1 MNAAESLT
9 AAAYAAVAA
18 LAFFTARRSATTTF
32 RIVAAGWA
40 ALLVVDVSL
49 LVAPPRLAAGLHAL
63 WPGVLVAPAIALW
76 GGRWRLV
83 LAGFGAAGAVVGAL
97 YIHPFA
103 VLYGPALWH
112 ARAAALGLLVA
123 AYTTGGVRRR
133 RLSRVERAALV
144 PCAGAAV
151 SLVVGAWCSGDV
163 GEVRRLW
170 EQMSGIVTGGV
181 LLAESVIFWQ
191 EIRASR

>member
-1 MNAAESLT
+1 MNAAEVLT
-9 AAAYAAVAA
+9 AAAYAAVAV
-18 LAFFTARRSATTTF
+18 LAVFTARRSATTTF
-32 RIVAAGWA
+32 RIVAAGWG
-40 ALLVVDVSL
+40 ALLVVDVAL
-49 LVAPPRLAAGLHAL
+49 LIAPPRLAAGLHAL
-63 WPGVLVAPAIALW
+63 WPGVLIAPAVALW

-83 LAGFGAAGAVVGAL
+83 MAGYTAVGAAVAAL
-97 YIHPFA
+97 YVHPFA
-103 VLYGPALWH
+103 ILYGPALWH
-112 ARAAALGLLVA
+112 ARAAALGLLAA
-123 AYTTGGVRRR
+123 AYSARPRR

-151 SLVVGAWCSGDV
+151 SLVVGAWVRGGDV

-170 EQMSGIVTGGV
+170 ESMSGIVTGGV